1 MKTFKQFNKKKN
13 DDDDFVVLSDVIHFK
28 SGVDGKHNAD
38 ENFKPSVKKDKS
50 HYVKEETK
58 PAMFGDWLY
67 KNENAHLG
75 DNHEEVGNTLR
86 HTDSPLYNYGGE
98 FNPNE
103 TKEERDTRW
112 VYQSHRDAIRQ
123 YTASSEKL
131 NKALVRKNKKFFEND
146 NWEQDRLDR
155 LDATTDE
162 HRANHDHT
170 LYSGLTF
177 DPRKKLKGKNKFI
190 SPAFISAT
198 HSKVIAS
205 NFTRPI
211 KNDDAPEGLPALLKQ
226 HKTNHIMHINI
237 PTGARVMN
245 ISSLSNHREEHESL
259 IGRNSK
265 FEYSHAEPKIDEFG
279 NHYLIHH
286 VNLVND

>member
-1 MKTFKQFNKKKN
+1 MKTYKQFVSKKKN
-13 DDDDFVVLSDVIHFK
+13 DDDGFVVLSDVIHFK
-28 SGVDGKHNAD
+28 AGVDRKHNPD
-38 ENFKPSVKKDKS
+38 DKFKPSVKKDKS

-58 PAMFGDWLY
+58 PGRFEDWQNT
-67 KNENAHLG
+67 NENAHLG
-75 DNHEEVGNTLR
+75 DTHEEVGNVLR
-86 HTDSPLYNYGGE
+86 HTDSPLFNYGGE

-103 TKEERDTRW
+103 TKEERDRRW

-123 YTASSEKL
+123 YTAGSEKL
-131 NKALVRKNKKFFEND
+131 NKALIRKNKNFFDDSFEK
-146 NWEQDRLDR
+146 DRLDR

-162 HRANHDHT
+162 HRANHDHV

-177 DPRKKLKGKNKFI
+177 DPRKKLKGKSKFI

-205 NFTRPI
+205 NFTKPI
-211 KNDDAPEGLPALLKQ
+211 VNADAPEGLAALLKQ
-226 HKTNHIMHINI
+226 HKTNHIMHINV

-245 ISSLSNHREEHESL
+245 ISSLSKHREEHESL

-265 FEYSHAEPKIDEFG
+265 FEYSHAEPHIDEFG
-279 NHYLIHH
+279 NRYLIHH
-286 VNLVND
+286 VHLIND

>member
-1 MKTFKQFNKKKN
+1 MKTFKQFVNKKKN

-28 SGVDGKHNAD
+28 AGVDDKHNAD
-38 ENFKPSVKKDKS
+38 EKFKPSVKKDKG
-50 HYVKEETK
+50 HYVKEETR
-58 PAMFGDWLY
+58 PGRFEDWRDE
-67 KNENAHLG
+67 NENTHLG
-75 DNHEEVGNTLR
+75 DTHEEVGNALR
-86 HTDSPLYNYGGE
+86 HTDSPLFNYGSE

-103 TKEERDTRW
+103 TKEERDKRW
-112 VYQSHRDAIRQ
+112 VYQSHRDAIGY
-123 YTASSEKL
+123 YTAESKDF
-131 NKALVRKNKKFFEND
+131 NKALIRKNKKYFEEDSWNQ
-146 NWEQDRLDR
+146 NQLDR

-162 HRANHDHT
+162 HRANHDHV

-205 NFTRPI
+205 TFTKPI
-211 KNDDAPEGLPALLKQ
+211 LNDDAPKDLGALLKQ
-226 HKTNHIMHINI
+226 HKTFHIMRINV
-237 PTGARVMN
+237 PTGARAMN
-245 ISSLSNHREEHESL
+245 ISSISRHSDEHESL

-279 NHYLIHH
+279 NRFLIHH
-286 VNLVND
+286 VNLLP